1 MPARRL
7 AFLPP
12 LLAALIFAGGAL
24 AQTTAPATPT
34 VTPAPNCEKPGEP
47 PAVQTSELGKASA
60 ETRRSKWTAASK
72 AYFDCLKHFIDEQ
85 QQQAALHGKA
95 ANAAVDE
102 FNRAIKSYNDYIE
115 SVKQAQQDQTK

>member
-1 MPARRL
+1 MPAPRFV
-7 AFLPP
+7 AAP
-12 LLAALIFAGGAL
+12 LLAALLLAGGAL

-47 PAVQTSELGKASA
+47 PAVQTGELSKASA

-72 AYFDCLKHFIDEQ
+72 AYFDCLKRFIDEQ
-85 QQQAALHGKA
+85 QQQSALHGKA

-102 FNRAIKSYNDYIE
+102 FNKAIKTYNDYLD
-115 SVKQAQQDQTK
+115 SLKQAQQ